1 MTDERIPIDRLLD
14 LVEGSLPDDEAA
26 RLEAALDDDA
36 RRELAVQAAVR
47 TVLGQLP
54 GPELSDDERR
64 RLRAAVRA
72 ELRVED
78 APPEPSG
85 GRQERRSWLARVLP
99 SAAAAASVVAMIA
112 VAINLVGGADS
123 VQESSLTDG
132 GAALAEQT
140 ADVVEVTAAPAPAPA
155 AEAPEDA
162 ADPVALAEEAP
173 MDRAADEAMA
183 GAAMEADAAAE
194 LAGAEMMMEEASD
207 AAAEAT
213 AAADLAE
220 SAMAEAAMADEA
232 LAEAEESE
240 AMAAEE
246 ARGLGPGYVAFEV
259 VTDLPEETREMLE
272 MMEELAA
279 ISEMAPVPVAGL
291 AERAGEEDLV
301 CWPEAADLAGASG
314 VIIWMAPG
322 LVDGVAG
329 EAYLV
334 APGPDDQPGTGVLAL
349 FVYPDC
355 RAVALRAVTN
365 QP

>member
-1 MTDERIPIDRLLD
+1 MSDERIPIDRLLD
-14 LVEGSLPDDEAA
+14 LVEGSLPEDEAA

-72 ELRVED
+72 ELRVEE
-78 APPEPSG
+78 ARPEPSG
-85 GRQERRSWLARVLP
+85 GRQERRSWLVRFLP

-112 VAINLVGGADS
+112 IAINLVGGADS
-123 VQESSLTDG
+123 VQEASMTDA
-132 GAALAEQT
+132 GAALAEQA

-173 MDRAADEAMA
+173 VDRAADEAMA

-194 LAGAEMMMEEASD
+194 LA
-207 AAAEAT
+207 
-213 AAADLAE
+213 E

-232 LAEAEESE
+232 LAEAEEPE

-246 ARGLGPGYVAFEV
+246 AQGLGPGYVAFEV
-259 VTDLPEETREMLE
+259 VTDRPEETRQMLE

-279 ISEMAPVPVAGL
+279 ISEMAPVPVTEL
-291 AERAGEEDLV
+291 ADRAVEAELV
-301 CWPEAADLAGASG
+301 CWPEAAELAGESG